1 MIFVDTSGWFAS
13 VVTKDINHDAAS
25 RWLQQNREPLL
36 TTDHVVDELL
46 TLLKARD
53 QLPVALS
60 IGQRL
65 LDGKLAQL
73 HHLTE
78 ADFREAWQVFQQFAD
93 KDWSF
98 TDCTSKVV
106 MEKLGVK
113 QAFAFDQHFKQFG
126 SIAVVP

>member
-1 MIFVDTSGWFAS
+1 MIFVDSSAWFAT
-13 VVTKDINHDAAS
+13 VIPADADHNAAL
-25 RWLQQNREPLL
+25 RWFRSNRTPLL
-36 TTDHVVDELL
+36 TTDFIVDETL
-46 TLLKARD
+46 TLLKARGQSD
-53 QLPVALS
+53 RAMILGRELFSGRMASIHYLS
-60 IGQRL
+60 RAEILQV
-65 LDGKLAQL
+65 
-73 HHLTE
+73 
-78 ADFREAWQVFQQFAD
+78 WQVFQQFAD